1 MNWITKF
8 FGQNGKA
15 GITNKTAHNGAI
27 NDPATLEEYNLDGLS
42 DLFVDPN
49 PPVDENIVAEQH
61 AGGRRIESFLD
72 QDFYRRGYSDGYQYH
87 TQDILDNRVRSIKA
101 DFRLQLD
108 QSIDQKRRELLNLE
122 MRSLDVEGLSE
133 RILRRIEATADDFRA
148 MIARLE
154 LEKELSASDE
164 GWVMKVVHSYRDG
177 FIRGLEEYN
186 ELRIFGINNGLFH

>member
-1 MNWITKF
+1 MNWISKF

-15 GITNKTAHNGAI
+15 GNTNHIAQSGAI
-27 NDPATLEEYNLDGLS
+27 NDPATMEEYNLDGLGE
-42 DLFVDPN
+42 LFVDPN
-49 PPVDENIVAEQH
+49 PPVDEKIVAEH
-61 AGGRRIESFLD
+61 HTGSRRIESFLD
-72 QDFYRRGYSDGYQYH
+72 QDFYKKGYVDGYQYH

-108 QSIDQKRRELLNLE
+108 QSIDQKRRELLNLK

-154 LEKELSASDE
+154 LEKELSVSDE
-164 GWVMKVVHSYRDG
+164 GWVMKSVHSYRDG